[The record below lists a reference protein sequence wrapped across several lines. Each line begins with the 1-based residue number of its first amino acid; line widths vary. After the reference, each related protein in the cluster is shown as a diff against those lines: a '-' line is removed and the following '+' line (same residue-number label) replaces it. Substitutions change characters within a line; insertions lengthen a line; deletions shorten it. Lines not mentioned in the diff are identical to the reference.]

1 MASIGVRFSRGLEE
15 DKGNMVY
22 YAMKGQSIAG
32 LMSKLGT
39 RVVFSKTVVG
49 RLDTKRDIAEFAH
62 PLRTK
67 AFFASFTKA
76 ILLVST

>member
-1 MASIGVRFSRGLEE
+1 MASIGVRFPRGLEE
-15 DKGNMVY
+15 DKGNIVY
-22 YAMKGQSIAG
+22 YAMRGQSIVG
-32 LMSKLGT
+32 FMSELGA

-49 RLDTKRDIAEFAH
+49 RLDTKTNIAEFAH